1 MQVIISRRMLTFTL
15 PSLAKAAEID
25 DAERLGVMLQISGL
39 FARRELQID
48 EAPLVYYELTQGET
62 KLHLLY
68 AVLAF
73 AQELMTYES
82 IHYCFIGNSQYFT
95 P

>member
-1 MQVIISRRMLTFTL
+1 MLSFTL
-15 PSLAKAAEID
+15 SSLARAAEVD
-25 DAERLGVMLQISGL
+25 DAERLGIMLQSSGL
-39 FARRELQID
+39 FARRELMID
-48 EAPLVYYELTQGET
+48 EAPLVYYELTCGES

-68 AVLAF
+68 AVLVF
-73 AQELMTYES
+73 AQELKTYEG